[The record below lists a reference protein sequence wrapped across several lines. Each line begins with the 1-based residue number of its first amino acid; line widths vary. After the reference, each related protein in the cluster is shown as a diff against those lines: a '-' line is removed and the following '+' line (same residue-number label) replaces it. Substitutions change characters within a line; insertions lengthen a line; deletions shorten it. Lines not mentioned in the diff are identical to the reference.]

1 MSETP
6 PDLDH
11 VDVGY
16 VANLA
21 RIDLTEEETR
31 RFQGELDA
39 VVAYIHKLDELDLEG
54 VEPMSH
60 PQPRENVLRDDEP
73 RPGPDRESLLAN
85 APARVGDLVRVP
97 QMMED
102 V

>member
-1 MSETP
+1 MSDSS
-6 PDLDH
+6 PDLEH
-11 VDVGY
+11 VDVSY

-21 RIDLTEEETR
+21 RLALTDEEVEQ
-31 RFQGELDA
+31 FQGELDA
-39 VVAYIHKLDELDLEG
+39 VVAYIHKLNELDLDG

-60 PQPRENVLRDDEP
+60 PRPRQNVLREDEP
-73 RPGPDRESLLAN
+73 VPGPGRDAMLAN
-85 APARVGDLVRVP
+85 APARVGDLIRVP